1 MINTDVK
8 QKEMQTWCQQRTK
21 SLKRSPPQL
30 LLLYLASEHF
40 AEWQKK
46 VSLLCLN
53 TVAGYSEEAPSILG
67 VYYHSY
73 AYHYFLALVE
83 LISRWIQIFGEPR
96 VFTFCAF
103 HNWSIEQSDS
113 VPTFLGPLQT
123 GCKWLRTKHT
133 TIHSS
138 TEWDG
143 FFPWEFDRLYVFQK
157 LPEEIQSK
165 IVYFYSV
172 IDEYS
177 PRSRGV
183 YSTPSWHKWSD
194 FEYRPWCLAI
204 LVRTPP
210 GLSVW
215 NRRLKSHLL
224 IKNVE
229 PSRA

>member
-30 LLLYLASEHF
+30 LLLYLASKNL

>member
-8 QKEMQTWCQQRTK
+8 QKEMQTWCQQTTK
-21 SLKRSPPQL
+21 SLKRWPPQL
-30 LLLYLASEHF
+30 LLLYLASEHL

-113 VPTFLGPLQT
+113 VSTFLGPLQT

-143 FFPWEFDRLYVFQK
+143 FFPWEFDRLCF
-157 LPEEIQSK
+157 SK
-165 IVYFYSV
+165 ASGRDSKQIVYFYSV
-172 IDEYS
+172 IDEYLL
-177 PRSRGV
+177 RSRGL

-204 LVRTPP
+204 IVRTLP
-210 GLSVW
+210 GLSEW
-215 NRRLKSHLL
+215 NRRIKSHLL